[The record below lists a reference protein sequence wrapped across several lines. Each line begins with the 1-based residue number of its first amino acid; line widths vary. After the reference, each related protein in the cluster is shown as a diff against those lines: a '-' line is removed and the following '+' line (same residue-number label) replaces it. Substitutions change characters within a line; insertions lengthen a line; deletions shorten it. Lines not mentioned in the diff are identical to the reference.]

1 MAWSVRNPA
10 SRCSWNPNKRSLSHK
25 ENSRQ
30 GCGGGEFHCRTGQG
44 LCCVRSP
51 EREEAHAEVPKE
63 AKDREGQAEI
73 TESTHTH
80 THMLSLLRARARTH
94 THTHTKARFWLE
106 THRLSCHHGDAHSPP
121 VSPINHTGRR
131 GFLMWKA
138 TPLST
143 HFMPESTLSVMKWD
157 E

>member
-80 THMLSLLRARARTH
+80 TRTRKPDSGWRH
-94 THTHTKARFWLE
+94 TG
-106 THRLSCHHGDAHSPP
+106 CHHGDAHSPP